1 MLASKPKDMI
11 ATPLDDRDFQQ
22 IQSFLYNHCGISMA
36 PTKKTLVATRLFRR
50 LRHYGLSSY
59 GDYFALATRAGNGA
73 ELTLL
78 IDSLTTNE
86 TYFFRE
92 VDHFH
97 FVEQLLTREKRTTPW
112 RVWSGASSSGEEVF
126 SLAMTLAD
134 QLGLHNE
141 WRVHGSDLSSKV
153 LALADEGLYPMAR
166 NDGIGLER
174 LKKYCLKGVCDQ
186 QGCFKIASKLRRHVS
201 FSQRNLMQPE
211 TDGRS
216 YDIIF
221 LRNVLIYFNK
231 QSKQQVINQV
241 LKQLRPGGYFFISHT
256 ETLFGIEHGLEQ
268 ITSSVFRKPRAPTV
282 PLLSVKMHA
291 G

>member
-1 MLASKPKDMI
+1 MVDTKPKDRV
-11 ATPLDDRDFQQ
+11 ATPLHDKDFQR

-36 PTKKTLVATRLFRR
+36 PTKKTLVATRLLRR

-59 GDYFALATRAGNGA
+59 GDYFALATKAGNGA

-112 RVWSGASSSGEEVF
+112 QVWSGASSSGEEVF

-134 QLGLHNE
+134 TLGLHNE

-153 LALADEGLYPMAR
+153 LALANEGLYPMAR
-166 NDGIGLER
+166 NDGIGLAR
-174 LKKYCLKGVCDQ
+174 LKKYCLKGVGAQ
-186 QGCFKIASKLRRHVS
+186 QGSFKIGSKLRRHVS
-201 FSQRNLMQPE
+201 FSQRNLMSPE
-211 TDGRS
+211 PKGLSFDL
-216 YDIIF
+216 IF
-221 LRNVLIYFNK
+221 LRNVLIYFNR

-241 LKQLRPGGYFFISHT
+241 LDQLLPGGYFFISHT
-256 ETLFGIEHGLEQ
+256 ETLFGIKHGLEQ
-268 ITSSVFRKPRAPTV
+268 IHSSVFRKP
-282 PLLSVKMHA
+282 
-291 G
+291 

>member
-1 MLASKPKDMI
+1 MVDTKPKDMA
-11 ATPLDDRDFQQ
+11 ATPLHDREFQQ

-59 GDYFALATRAGNGA
+59 GDYFALATKAGNDA

-92 VDHFH
+92 VNHFH
-97 FVEQLLTREKRTTPW
+97 FLDRLLAQEKRTTAW

-134 QLGLHNE
+134 ALGLQNE

-153 LALADEGLYPMAR
+153 LALANEGHYPMAR

-174 LKKYCLKGVCDQ
+174 LKKYCLKGVGGQ
-186 QGCFKIASKLRRHVS
+186 QGSFMIANKLRRHVS
-201 FSQRNLMQPE
+201 FSQRNLMEPE
-211 TDGRS
+211 AEGRS

-221 LRNVLIYFNK
+221 LRNVLIYFNL

-256 ETLFGIEHGLEQ
+256 ETLFGIKHDLEQ
-268 ITSSVFRKPRAPTV
+268 IHSSVFRKA
-282 PLLSVKMHA
+282 
-291 G
+291 

>member
-1 MLASKPKDMI
+1 MVDTKPKDMA
-11 ATPLDDRDFQQ
+11 ATPLYDREFQQ
-22 IQSFLYNHCGISMA
+22 IQCFLYNHCGISMA

-59 GDYFALATRAGNGA
+59 GDYFALATKRGNDA

-97 FVEQLLTREKRTTPW
+97 FLDRLLAQEKRTTAW

-134 QLGLHNE
+134 ALGLQNE

-153 LALADEGLYPMAR
+153 LALANEGHYPMAR

-174 LKKYCLKGVCDQ
+174 LKKYCLKGVGGQ
-186 QGCFKIASKLRRHVS
+186 QGSFMIANKLRRHVS
-201 FSQRNLMQPE
+201 FSQRNLMEPE
-211 TDGRS
+211 AEGRS

-221 LRNVLIYFNK
+221 LRNVLIYFNL

-256 ETLFGIEHGLEQ
+256 ETLFGIKHDLEQ
-268 ITSSVFRKPRAPTV
+268 IHSSVFRKA
-282 PLLSVKMHA
+282 
-291 G
+291 